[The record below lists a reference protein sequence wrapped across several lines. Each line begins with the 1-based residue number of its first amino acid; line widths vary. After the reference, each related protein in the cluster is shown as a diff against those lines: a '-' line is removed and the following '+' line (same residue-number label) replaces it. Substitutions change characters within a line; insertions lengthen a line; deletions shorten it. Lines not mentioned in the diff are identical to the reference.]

1 MSQLVRDFRRVMEP
15 LTASR
20 LRERKDNKLKDFQSV
35 AGPLG
40 VSHFCLFGQ
49 SAEQNVNLRIGVFPN
64 GPTLFYRVKGYSLM
78 RDVAG
83 AQKRPRSPG
92 VEYQTSPL
100 VVLGGFQM
108 EGSDK
113 LECTVLQNSFPA
125 LVPSRTDLK
134 DVRRVVLFTKTG
146 EGVLQMRHY
155 LISVRGEESGWE
167 KKLRRAGDMDL
178 SGYKDIAEYFLQAAD
193 SSESEAD
200 TGVVVAAAASLKKYE
215 KNKKS
220 QEEGDERKK
229 IRLVE
234 LGPRLDLELFK
245 ITEGLNGGQV
255 LFHHNS

>member
-1 MSQLVRDFRRVMEP
+1 
-15 LTASR
+15 
-20 LRERKDNKLKDFQSV
+20 
-35 AGPLG
+35 
-40 VSHFCLFGQ
+40 
-49 SAEQNVNLRIGVFPN
+49 
-64 GPTLFYRVKGYSLM
+64 
-78 RDVAG
+78 
-83 AQKRPRSPG
+83 
-92 VEYQTSPL
+92 
-100 VVLGGFQM
+100 
-108 EGSDK
+108 
-113 LECTVLQNSFPA
+113 
-125 LVPSRTDLK
+125 
-134 DVRRVVLFTKTG
+134 
-146 EGVLQMRHY
+146 
-155 LISVRGEESGWE
+155 
-167 KKLRRAGDMDL
+167 MDL